1 MKTITDIMAR
11 RLALTLLALI
21 MTTTMAWAQL
31 QGSGTK
37 DDPFLIGTPEDW
49 ATFTTNINSGVN
61 TAAYYKL
68 TSDITLDPLT
78 TIVGNRTTRFEGTFD
93 GNHHTLHINMVRTE
107 NYAAPFGGTNGATI
121 KDLTVDGNI
130 NTTHKYAAGFISYS
144 ENDGDKITRL
154 ENCISSVHIR
164 IDTIYTVQS
173 SKPSD
178 CSHAGFV
185 AQQEKGTT
193 EFVNCIFNG
202 WIKDFSKSKKANKCT
217 GFVSYVQA
225 GNLKY
230 TNCIMAGEIDVM
242 PNGEKPRKD
251 SKPLYNSM
259 ATFHRLN
266 NGINPV
272 FNNTYYINDYTDPS
286 LPLKGIAAYD
296 DIPVDSITRQFISS
310 ENEYTY
316 VPGAKLENGK
326 ITFFGRE
333 YTTRNNTPN
342 AGDDGIH
349 YVCEEN
355 NGDSI
360 VFAER
365 YELDKTGDWD
375 IDSLWKYKF
384 VPEVG
389 SEVTLKAAVNI
400 PNGYVVNVKNIAV
413 ESKASIDVAAG
424 AQFLCLNSVQATIHK
439 DIEKATLK
447 DHVWNTLASPV
458 DSLEFNN
465 VENLLSAESHNI
477 YRYDETTPKWEEYR
491 NEANLFNSF
500 ESGRGYLYRTT
511 YEGDMKF
518 EGKTYEE
525 VKVHLTCSEVKGEK
539 YGINY
544 IGNPYP
550 HKIYKGVAISNTN
563 LKNGYCVL
571 STDGEWIYTSDTT
584 AIPSCTA
591 FMIQTNTEQDI
602 VIKNTAAKSLFSSK
616 DVDNNIWFT
625 IKNSQYNDVACIEFK
640 EGEGFNKLQHQN
652 ENAPL
657 LYINYD
663 GRNYASANVSEDTQ
677 SISLC
682 FKSKNI
688 GMNTLSVKANGN
700 YSYLH
705 LIDRLT
711 GEDVDLLMDDEYT
724 FISSGNDNADRFIV
738 RLSNKDNTVE
748 DNEVFAWQNGSDIIV
763 NGNGEL
769 QVFDITGR
777 MVMNTMVNGVQTVNV
792 PSQNAYIFR
801 MIGEDIKTQKIVVR

>member
-1 MKTITDIMAR
+1 M
-11 RLALTLLALI
+11 TLLALI
-21 MTTTMAWAQL
+21 TTVGMAFGQAEF
-31 QGSGTK
+31 SGDGTS
-37 DDPFLIGTPEDW
+37 DSPYLINDASDW
-49 ATFTTNINSGVN
+49 AKFTALVNAQNSDYVS
-61 TAAYYKL
+61 AYYEL
-68 TSDITLDPLT
+68 TNDLTLGTENEPITT
-78 TIVGNRTTRFEGTFD
+78 VVGNDRSHTFKGTFD
-93 GNHHTLHINMVRTE
+93 GGYHTLLIYMNRTE
-107 NYAAPFGGTNGATI
+107 DYAAPFGVASNATI
-121 KDLTVDGNI
+121 KNLRVAGTIVSTRKWAAGIIGYIENI
-130 NTTHKYAAGFISYS
+130 NNASTNI
-144 ENDGDKITRL
+144 I
-154 ENCISSVHIR
+154 NCISSVHI
-164 IDTIYTVQS
+164 ICDNIQTIANNKPYDCTYGGLVGQNESGYINFTNCVFDGEIVDTRDLNN
-173 SKPSD
+173 KKARR
-178 CSHAGFV
+178 CAGFIAWV
-185 AQQEKGTT
+185 NKG
-193 EFVNCIFNG
+193 
-202 WIKDFSKSKKANKCT
+202 
-217 GFVSYVQA
+217 VSF
-225 GNLKY
+225 
-230 TNCIMAGEIDVM
+230 TNCIMAGKLDVL
-242 PNGEKPRKD
+242 PNGID
-251 SKPLYNSM
+251 IDNSM
-259 ATFHRLN
+259 ATFYRTN
-266 NGINPV
+266 NV
-272 FNNTYYINDYTDPS
+272 TATYNNCYFINDYTYYQSKDKIIKLRQGEPIDTDVKVGVYS
-286 LPLKGIAAYD
+286 IQFCQDGNYYFASGAQYSENGNTMSFNGWTFNDTDYTYSCEKGAKGINHVY
-296 DIPVDSITRQFISS
+296 S
-310 ENEYTY
+310 
-316 VPGAKLENGK
+316 NGYLTV
-326 ITFFGRE
+326 TF
-333 YTTRNNTPN
+333 T
-342 AGDDGIH
+342 
-349 YVCEEN
+349 
-355 NGDSI
+355 
-360 VFAER
+360 ER

-465 VENLLSAESHNI
+465 VENLLSAEIHNI

-625 IKNSQYNDVACIEFK
+625 IKNSQYRDVACIEFK

-801 MIGEDIKTQKIVVR
+801 MIGEDIKTQKIVVK